1 MKRLLLFSLV
11 LWTHGLN
18 AQKTAQF
25 ISLSENGWVTAANW
39 STFSRPGATDI
50 ASFGLLP
57 SGSGSNNGCVINFND
72 PSFAAKELAV
82 GAIRVLPVRLQDMN
96 IGNASPNSD
105 GTLVLNG
112 LTINNIPGVVVDNQ
126 MPLNALNLKEGIVG
140 NNRLLN
146 IALGQEAVFLGVPGS
161 TTEISAKVSVAGN
174 VTVNGGTLK
183 LARTSGFT
191 FPETT
196 NFKVASGTLRISTNQ
211 VINDL
216 DLAPGS
222 ILQIDDNATLTVT
235 GNFYQRGA
243 TILKTGTGKVDY
255 TASGTLEYV
264 GLLPQTVSSI
274 EWPVKGGPKDVL
286 IENKMGVILS
296 GDRTVSGSISVNG
309 LLVTG
314 THKAAAG
321 TVTVNSGGM
330 IKVGST
336 SSQGAFEGAFGSAK
350 ITLKEGSWVEY
361 NGAGRQYLSGLEY
374 QNLFIDNHGFGLTLA
389 GDATVKGELKVD
401 GLLELPGATKID
413 LAGKALTLGGTVNGL
428 ISYRGSAESGL
439 NIATKQGIGT
449 LHFDQDADGTSNA
462 LSQLS
467 ISSGAAVLGG
477 KLHLFTR
484 LNVAGGSIDLDN
496 KNLVLKSTA
505 QKTAYVAEIKGTL
518 KGETNVTVERFSPAW
533 SGRRYRLMTAPVL
546 NTTINDAWQEGDKW
560 NGNGSAGGNGYGTL
574 ITGQSQGSAAN
585 ANKNGFDFWSAIAGG
600 QASVRVYVPSS
611 SASGATWQGIT
622 STLTP
627 NAFDNHEAYLVF
639 IRGDRSVAT
648 GTTAGAATLRGN
660 GKLKRGSFT
669 IPVPAKQSHT
679 LVGNPYAAPLDFKL
693 VYDGNNTKIQP
704 HFWAWQA
711 GLGTGT
717 GGYVLVR
724 PVSPG
729 SSLYEAIPGDGS
741 KSVSN
746 RLIHSGE
753 GVFLLPAKD
762 ASTTNAIT
770 IQEAHKA
777 TGTPT
782 ISIFRQMGTDEPAKI
797 YVNMLTTIDG
807 NKALLD
813 GIMAEYS
820 ATGSSTGVGKSA
832 NATENLSILRNSSD
846 MIVTGGPLPAITD
859 TLKLRLWN
867 TVTKDYQL
875 AIRTDNFTGTGLAP
889 VLVDRYLQT
898 ETPVSTGSDITYHN
912 FQVTADAGSR
922 NQQRFYISFQK
933 NITLPL
939 VITSIHAEVK
949 PAGNVA
955 VNWRAADETGIT
967 SYQVERSFDGNN
979 FTTLATLAARVGSGD
994 QSYAYLD
1001 SQASLLNYYRVRMTG
1016 TAGEVKYSSI
1026 VKTMLPKNSE
1036 SFTLYPNPVRGSN
1049 FNLQFL
1055 NKQKGTYTL
1064 NLYTITGQ
1072 VVMTTTI
1079 LHRGGTATEL
1089 VTLAE
1094 SVRPGNYKL
1103 EVKSET
1109 GLKEFLTVSLLK

>member
-11 LWTHGLN
+11 LWTHGLH

-25 ISLSENGWVTAANW
+25 ISLSENGWVTATNW

-57 SGSGSNNGCVINFND
+57 AGSGSNNGCVINFND
-72 PSFAAKELAV
+72 PSFTSKELSV
-82 GAIRVLPVRLQDMN
+82 GAIRVLPLRLQDMN

-105 GTLVLNG
+105 GTLILNG

-161 TTEISAKVSVAGN
+161 TTEISARVSGAGK

-183 LARTSGFT
+183 LARANGAT
-191 FPETT
+191 FPETS
-196 NFKVASGTLRISTNQ
+196 NFKVSAGTLRISANQ

-216 DLAPGS
+216 DLAPGT
-222 ILQIDDNATLTVT
+222 ILQIDDNVTLTVT

-255 TASGTLEYV
+255 TASGILEYV

-296 GDRTVSGSISVNG
+296 GDRTVSGAITVNG

-321 TVTVNSGGM
+321 TVTVNNGGM

-361 NGAGRQYLSGLEY
+361 NGASRQYLSGLEY
-374 QNLFIDNHGFGLTLA
+374 QNLFIDNHGFGVTLT

-401 GLLELPGATKID
+401 GLLVLPGATKID

-439 NIATKQGIGT
+439 NIATKQAIGT

-477 KLHLFTR
+477 KLHLFTG
-484 LNVAGGSIDLDN
+484 LNVAGGSLDLDN

-505 QKTAYVAEIKGTL
+505 QKTAYVAEIRGTL
-518 KGETNVTVERFSPAW
+518 KGETNVTVERFSPAR
-533 SGRRYRLMTAPVL
+533 SSRRYRLMTAPVL
-546 NTTINDAWQEGDKW
+546 STTINEAWQEGIKW
-560 NGNGSAGGNGYGTL
+560 NGNGSAGSSGFGTL

-585 ANKNGFDFWSAIAGG
+585 ANKNGFDFWSAIAGSA
-600 QASVRVYVPSS
+600 ASVRAYIPSTTYT
-611 SASGATWQGIT
+611 GATWQGIS

-627 NAFDNHEAYLVF
+627 NAFDNHQAYLVF
-639 IRGDRSVAT
+639 IRGDRTVSA
-648 GTTAGAATLRGN
+648 GSFAGATTLRGN

-669 IPVPAKQSHT
+669 IPVPSKQSHT

-693 VYDGNNTKIQP
+693 VYDANSTKIQP
-704 HFWAWQA
+704 YFWAWQA

-729 SSLYEAIPGDGS
+729 SNLYEAIPGNGS
-741 KSVSN
+741 KSASN

-753 GVFLLPAKD
+753 GFFLMPAQG
-762 ASTTNAIT
+762 ATTTNAIT
-770 IQEAHKA
+770 VHESHKA
-777 TGTPT
+777 IETPT
-782 ISIFRQMGTDEPAKI
+782 VSVFRQLGMDEPAKI
-797 YVNMLTTIDG
+797 YVNMLTDIDG

-820 ATGSSTGVGKSA
+820 DKGTVSGIGKSS
-832 NATENLSILRNSSD
+832 NSTENLSILRNTSD
-846 MIVTGGPLPAITD
+846 LIVTGGPLPAPTD

-867 TVTKDYQL
+867 TVAKEYQL
-875 AIRTDNFTGTGLAP
+875 AIRTENFAGLGLAP

-898 ETPVSTGSDITYHN
+898 ETPVSTSSDVSYYT

-922 NQQRFYISFQK
+922 NQQRFYITFQK

-939 VITSIHAEVK
+939 VITSISAEAK
-949 PAGNVA
+949 SGSNVL
-955 VNWRAADETGIT
+955 VNWRAVDETGIR

-979 FTTLATLAARVGSGD
+979 FTPLASLPARAGSGD
-994 QSYAYLD
+994 QSYSYLD

-1016 TAGEVKYSSI
+1016 TASEVKYSAI
-1026 VKTMLPKNSE
+1026 IKTQVQKTAE
-1036 SFTLYPNPVRGSN
+1036 SFMLYPNPVRGKS
-1049 FNLQFL
+1049 FSLQFQ
-1055 NKQKGTYTL
+1055 NRPKGSYTL
-1064 NLYTITGQ
+1064 NLYSIAGQ
-1072 VVMTTTI
+1072 VVMTKTI
-1079 LHRGGTATEL
+1079 LHGGGTAVEIVSL
-1089 VTLAE
+1089 PENVL
-1094 SVRPGNYKL
+1094 PGNYKL
-1103 EVKSET
+1103 EIKLE
-1109 GLKEFLTVSLLK
+1109 GGKKEFLNLSVLQ